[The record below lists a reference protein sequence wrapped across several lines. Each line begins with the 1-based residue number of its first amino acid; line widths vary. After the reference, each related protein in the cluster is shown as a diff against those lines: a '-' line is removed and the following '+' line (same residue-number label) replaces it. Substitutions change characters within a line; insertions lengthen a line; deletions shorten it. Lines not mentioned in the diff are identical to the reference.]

1 MKQLAFPRRL
11 GPSRLA
17 TLESCISLP
26 PTPSPKNSDDVRSN
40 GNSIWV
46 RIFGRGGACFRKKL
60 AAGRFEL
67 VRAAR
72 WQTVVWQFAGLFDT
86 SVQHDQQV
94 PEIRLQNTS
103 EINRGLEKM
112 AYFGFHG
119 GSLAWVPELSQN
131 PYQTPLFEEPTM
143 SAPIAVVL
151 AAGKGTRM
159 KSDLPKVLC
168 QANGRPLVEY
178 VLDSLREA
186 GVEKIVVVVGYKADD
201 VKKQLASYDNL
212 EFALQTE
219 QLGTGHA
226 VMMCR
231 ENIGSHDGGIVV
243 VAGDSPMLQSASVK
257 ALLDEYQSTKP
268 GCVLGS
274 LLHENPTG
282 LGRIVRDGD
291 GKFTG
296 IVEEKDATDEQRKI
310 NEVNMSTYVFDGQK
324 LMGTLDR
331 LGSDNSQNEY
341 YITDVPA
348 IMLSDS
354 EDVRALPVLKPIEA
368 LSVNTVE
375 HLAAVEQAMNEQSA
389 G

>member
-1 MKQLAFPRRL
+1 MFQ
-11 GPSRLA
+11 
-17 TLESCISLP
+17 
-26 PTPSPKNSDDVRSN
+26 
-40 GNSIWV
+40 
-46 RIFGRGGACFRKKL
+46 KKL

-119 GSLAWVPELSQN
+119 GSLAWVPELSQT